1 MSKLLIVESPG
12 KIKKIS
18 EYLGDDYI
26 VSASVGHIIDL
37 DESSMSINLETFE
50 PEYKIYDKEC
60 IL

>member
-18 EYLGDDYI
+18 EYLGNDYI

-37 DESSMSINLETFE
+37 DEKNMSIDLETFSST
-50 PEYKIYDKEC
+50 KT
-60 IL
+60 